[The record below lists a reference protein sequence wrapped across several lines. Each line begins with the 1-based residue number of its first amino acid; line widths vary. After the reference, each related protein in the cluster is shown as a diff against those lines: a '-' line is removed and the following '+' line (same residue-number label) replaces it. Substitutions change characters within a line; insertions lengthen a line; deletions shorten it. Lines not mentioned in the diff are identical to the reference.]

1 MNTQL
6 MFSSKNKDLW
16 TPQDLFDQLDLEFGF
31 EVDACATERSAL
43 CSTFFTKEINALAQD
58 WHSQR
63 CVVWMNPEYGDPQ
76 EPCKR
81 TKGGALRCKKKLCVE
96 RGYHSDVYVPG
107 IIDFMRKAHEE
118 SRLGATV
125 VALVPA
131 RTDTEWWRLYCAPHE
146 RRFIEGRLQF
156 LKDGIPVGTAPFPS
170 ALIIMR
176 PPPAL
181 GPYKWH
187 TTYPCGQPES
197 VVPSGNGTKATRTAR
212 IAGNTGATVGA

>member
-1 MNTQL
+1 

-16 TPQDLFDQLDLEFGF
+16 TPDDLFHQLDLEFGF
-31 EVDACATERSAL
+31 EVDACASERSAL
-43 CSTFFTKEINALAQD
+43 CEIFFTKETDALVQD

-63 CVVWMNPEYGDPQ
+63 YVVWMNPEYGDPE

-81 TKGGALRCKKKLCVE
+81 TKKGELRCKKKLCAE
-96 RGYHSDVYVPG
+96 RGYHSDDYVPG
-107 IIDFMRKAHEE
+107 IIDFMRKANEE

-131 RTDTEWWRLYCAPHE
+131 RTDTEWWRLYCVPHE
-146 RRFIEGRLQF
+146 RRFVEGRLQF

-176 PPPAL
+176 PPPVS
-181 GPYKWH
+181 GRYKWH
-187 TTYPCGQPES
+187 TAYPCGQPES
-197 VVPSGNGTKATRTAR
+197 VVLSGHGSETSRTTRTTS
-212 IAGNTGATVGA
+212 NPGASGGA